1 MQTLKEKYN
10 KEVMPKMTEKFGYK
24 TPMAVP
30 KILKVV
36 VNSGIGKLR
45 ENKDVVEALER
56 HLTLI
61 VGQKLSPRPARLAVA
76 SYKTRKGMIIGY
88 KATLRGNRMYDFLE
102 RLISLAIPRTRD
114 FRGITVKSVDQNGN
128 LTIGIKE
135 HIVFPEMI
143 GEDVRTIFGFEVTVV
158 TNSKTRNEALEL
170 FKLLG
175 FPLQKNV

>member
-45 ENKDVVEALER
+45 EKKDVVEALER